1 MAVVLRT
8 QLTVALTALG
18 VGVVVVYL
26 LQTLPLRS
34 SITPAAKPL
43 SFTSQQR
50 RQPLQGPAL
59 ANPSDHRIR
68 RDYNQSSMA
77 DSLPNGRTQNNGV
90 RRFHWPSEA
99 SAKAHGQRTVC
110 KYLSPDIKH
119 ILCIR
124 MEKKLKSRTIIVS
137 FPR

>member
-1 MAVVLRT
+1 MAAVLKT

-59 ANPSDHRIR
+59 AKAGVQSNSSDQRNG
-68 RDYNQSSMA
+68 RDYNQSTRYSMA
-77 DSLPNGRTQNNGV
+77 DSLPNGRTTQNNGV

-99 SAKAHGQRTVC
+99 SSKAHGQRTAC
-110 KYLSPDIKH
+110 KYLSSV
-119 ILCIR
+119 IL
-124 MEKKLKSRTIIVS
+124 ST
-137 FPR
+137 FFA